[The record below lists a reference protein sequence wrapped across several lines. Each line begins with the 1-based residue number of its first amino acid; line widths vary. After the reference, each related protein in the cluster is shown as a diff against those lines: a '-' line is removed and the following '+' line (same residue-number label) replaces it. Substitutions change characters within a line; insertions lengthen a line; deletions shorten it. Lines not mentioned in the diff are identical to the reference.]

1 MDFAQYIPSFN
12 AGELSPYL
20 EGRNDIAMYASG
32 CRVLENFI
40 VMPYGGVF
48 RRPGTVY
55 LGAAKNADT
64 RCRLIGFNFSTTT
77 SFVLEMGASY
87 FRFWSN
93 GVQVESSPGVPLE
106 VVSAYTEAQIRDVQ
120 YVQINDIMYFVH
132 PDQPVMKM
140 TRASDTSWTFAEIVP
155 DWPALLD
162 ENITATTVTPSGTS
176 GAITLTA
183 STAIFTSN
191 MVGSYIQVGHVRA
204 GAFVE
209 KIISATGASTSLT
222 VLGAW
227 EFNTFGTWDATLTI
241 QRSYDNGTT
250 WETIRSY
257 KSVDDYNAAATG
269 NEEKAALLRI
279 NCVAFTSHVKARS
292 ILTAINTTQYGFGK
306 ITAFTSTT
314 VVSVTTNVDFQST
327 AATKVWSEGAWSVKR
342 GFPRTV
348 CLHEGRIFYGGTSYK
363 PLTIWGSI
371 IDDFQNFRISSV
383 DDAGLSFTLSSSESN
398 PIQWITSQDRLLVGT
413 AGDEWTLGA
422 SDQNSTITPTNVQ
435 ALRQSSYGSKYLR
448 SLVVNDVILFVQRAG
463 RKVRELVYSF
473 QTDGWVAPDLTVLSE
488 HVTDGEIVE
497 LAYQQ
502 QQDAIYWVVTGNGEL
517 CGMTYEREQKVIG
530 WHRHTT
536 DGTFESVATIYGGTG
551 PDQVWVAV
559 KRTIN
564 GVTKRYVERFNVN
577 TRAQFEE
584 ADKESWWYLDCAK
597 RIINSPASATVSG
610 LSHLEGKEVDILA
623 DGAVSPSKTVASA
636 VITLQDAQENILVG
650 LPFVSTIQPMF
661 FEIATQ
667 AGSSVGTKKRIP
679 KAFIYLRNSLGGS
692 FSWDGVAYD
701 TIHSR
706 GATDLMD
713 SSPPVFSG
721 PYEAIVAGSSARTG
735 ALRVRQDQP
744 LPLTVLTI
752 NTYWDIAS
760 A

>member
-1 MDFAQYIPSFN
+1 MAFAQYIPSFN

-77 SFVLEMGASY
+77 SFVLEMGVSY

-106 VVSAYTEAQIRDVQ
+106 VVSAYTETQIRDVQ

-132 PDQPVMKM
+132 PDNPVMKM
-140 TRASDTSWTFAEIVP
+140 TRTSDTSWSFAEVVS

-162 ENITATTVTPSGTS
+162 ENITETTITPSATTGN
-176 GAITLTA
+176 ITLTA
-183 STAIFTSN
+183 STATFSSD
-191 MVGSYIQVGHVRA
+191 MVGGYIEIGHVRQD
-204 GAFVE
+204 
-209 KIISATGASTSLT
+209 ATVDKAITGTGTSSSLS

-227 EFNTFGTWDATLTI
+227 EFNTYGTWTATISL
-241 QRSYDNGTT
+241 QRSYNNGTT
-250 WETIRSY
+250 WETIRTY
-257 KSVDDYNAAATG
+257 KSANDFNSASTG
-269 NEEKAALLRI
+269 NEEKMALLRI
-279 NCVAFTSHVKARS
+279 NVTAWSSGSTARS
-292 ILTAINTTQYGFGK
+292 ILTAINTTQYGFAK
-306 ITAFTSTT
+306 ITAYTSAT
-314 VVSVTTNVDFQST
+314 VVSATTNVDLNST
-327 AATKVWSEGAWSVKR
+327 GATKVWSEGAWSVKR

-348 CLHEGRIFYGGTSYK
+348 CLHEGRIFFGGTSYK

-371 IDDFQNFRISSV
+371 IDDYQNFRKSGN

-422 SDQNSTITPTNVQ
+422 SDENSTLTPTNVQ

-502 QQDAIYWVVTGNGEL
+502 QQDAIYWVITGNGEL
-517 CGMTYEREQKVIG
+517 CGMTYEREQKVVG

-577 TRAQFEE
+577 TREQFEE
-584 ADKESWWYLDCAK
+584 ADKTSWWYLDCAK
-597 RIINSPASATVSG
+597 KVITSPASTAVSG
-610 LSHLEGKEVDILA
+610 LSHLEGKVVDILA
-623 DGAVSPSKTVASA
+623 DGAVSPSKTVTSGA
-636 VITLQDAQENILVG
+636 ITLQDAQENVLVG

-661 FEIATQ
+661 FEISTQ

-692 FSWDGVAYD
+692 FSWDGVAFD

-706 GATDLMD
+706 AAGDLMD

-721 PYEAIVAGSSARTG
+721 PYEATVVGSSARTG
-735 ALRVRQDQP
+735 ALSVRQTQP

-752 NTYWDIAS
+752 NTYWDIANG
-760 A
+760 